1 MIKYIKFTFI
11 VIFLAFIVFSV
22 FNSKQDEDTT
32 IEKKLD
38 ENTQSN
44 LNELEVSDEKE
55 IDSEEIEGMFNNEEQ
70 KLNSNNENVTVDDN
84 KKFVYID
91 VDYNNNRGRIV
102 INLENKVVPKTV
114 NNFLQLCEKKAYVN
128 SSFHRIINNFM
139 IQGGDFTNF
148 DGTGGVSV
156 YGSKYDDE
164 NIILKN
170 KKGAVVMAN
179 SGPNSNGSQFFI
191 LTNDAPWLDDKHVV
205 FGNVVKG
212 MDLVEF
218 LQTVNTD
225 NNDRPVE
232 NIKIIDTGV
241 L

>member
-1 MIKYIKFTFI
+1 
-11 VIFLAFIVFSV
+11 
-22 FNSKQDEDTT
+22 
-32 IEKKLD
+32 
-38 ENTQSN
+38 
-44 LNELEVSDEKE
+44 
-55 IDSEEIEGMFNNEEQ
+55 
-70 KLNSNNENVTVDDN
+70 
-84 KKFVYID
+84 
-91 VDYNNNRGRIV
+91 
-102 INLENKVVPKTV
+102 
-114 NNFLQLCEKKAYVN
+114 
-128 SSFHRIINNFM
+128 
-139 IQGGDFTNF
+139 
-148 DGTGGVSV
+148 
-156 YGSKYDDE
+156 
-164 NIILKN
+164 
-170 KKGAVVMAN
+170 MAN

>member
-1 MIKYIKFTFI
+1 MIKYIKFAFI
-11 VIFLAFIVFSV
+11 ILFLAFIVFSI
-22 FNSKQDEDTT
+22 FNNKQDESQN
-32 IEKKLD
+32 IEKQLD
-38 ENTQSN
+38 VSN
-44 LNELEVSDEKE
+44 ESNINELEISDEKD

-70 KLNSNNENVTVDDN
+70 KLNNDQNIKVDDN
-84 KKFVYID
+84 KKFVYLD

-102 INLENKVVPKTV
+102 INLENKIVPKTV

-156 YGSKYDDE
+156 YGNKFDDE
-164 NIILKN
+164 NFILKN

>member
-1 MIKYIKFTFI
+1 MIKYIKFAFI
-11 VIFLAFIVFSV
+11 ILFLAFIVFSI
-22 FNSKQDEDTT
+22 FNNKQDESQN
-32 IEKKLD
+32 IEKQLD
-38 ENTQSN
+38 VINESN
-44 LNELEVSDEKE
+44 INELEISDEKD

-70 KLNSNNENVTVDDN
+70 KLNNDQSVKVDDN
-84 KKFVYID
+84 KKFVYLD

-102 INLENKVVPKTV
+102 INLENKIVPKTV

-156 YGSKYDDE
+156 YGNKFDDE
-164 NIILKN
+164 NFILKN

>member
-1 MIKYIKFTFI
+1 MIKYIKFAFI
-11 VIFLAFIVFSV
+11 ILFLAFIVFSI
-22 FNSKQDEDTT
+22 FNNKQDESQN
-32 IEKKLD
+32 IEKQLD
-38 ENTQSN
+38 VINESN
-44 LNELEVSDEKE
+44 INELEISDEKD

-70 KLNSNNENVTVDDN
+70 KLNNDQNVKVDDN
-84 KKFVYID
+84 KKFVYLD

-102 INLENKVVPKTV
+102 INLENKIVPKTV
-114 NNFLQLCEKKAYVN
+114 SNFLQLCEKKAYVN

-156 YGSKYDDE
+156 YGNKFDDE
-164 NIILKN
+164 NFILKN

-191 LTNDAPWLDDKHVV
+191 LTNDAPWLDEKHVV

>member
-1 MIKYIKFTFI
+1 MIKYIKFAFI
-11 VIFLAFIVFSV
+11 ILFLAFIVFSI
-22 FNSKQDEDTT
+22 FNNKQDESQN
-32 IEKKLD
+32 IEKQLD
-38 ENTQSN
+38 VINESN
-44 LNELEVSDEKE
+44 INELEISDEKD

-70 KLNSNNENVTVDDN
+70 KLNNDQNVKVDDN
-84 KKFVYID
+84 KKFVYLD

-102 INLENKVVPKTV
+102 INLENKIVPKTV

-156 YGSKYDDE
+156 YGNKFDDE
-164 NIILKN
+164 NFILKN